1 MRIADSLPRGPEVS
15 EAPRKGDAA
24 GLAPGL
30 LGERE
35 ANTEKL
41 QNKAAGDG
49 RCDRAT
55 KAKWV

>member
-1 MRIADSLPRGPEVS
+1 MRIADSLSKGPEVS
-15 EAPRKGDAA
+15 EAPWKGDAA

-35 ANTEKL
+35 VNTEKL

-49 RCDRAT
+49 RYDQAK
-55 KAKWV
+55 KAKGV